1 MQHNQLGIKNEK
13 PIRLEICKSI
23 PMAQRVTQK
32 RYKPLH
38 VKRYPQNGLIFS
50 NLISQPFLYHYMTQ
64 NASYDVRFMNV

>member
-13 PIRLEICKSI
+13 PIRLEICKS
-23 PMAQRVTQK
+23 TQK

>member
-1 MQHNQLGIKNEK
+1 MQHNPVGIKNEK
-13 PIRLEICKSI
+13 PIRLEICK
-23 PMAQRVTQK
+23 VTQK

-64 NASYDVRFMNV
+64 IASYDVRFMNV